1 LLTVRAYLF
10 VVVIVLAAVWGAICV
25 LALLVIALYFVY
37 RVVKNR
43 RGGYETLGAE
53 A

>member
-1 LLTVRAYLF
+1 MRE
-10 VVVIVLAAVWGAICV
+10 VVIVLAAVWGGICV
-25 LALLVIALYFVY
+25 LALAVLVLYFVY

-43 RGGYETLGAE
+43 RGNYETLGAS